1 MPTAGLNHAAF
12 ELLSAVV
19 ACTGS
24 CNYVNQ
30 GGQYVYQ
37 NGTCT
42 GTGTCP
48 SCPGD
53 PQGASAGPLFAH
65 PEDGKKFFQQLGA
78 QPALS
83 INCSTLAAV
92 VACTDNQASTTW
104 KRLSIGLGVTS
115 LLLACGLVY
124 ALFFRS

>member
-1 MPTAGLNHAAF
+1 MATAGLNHAAF
-12 ELLSAVV
+12 KLLSAVT

-24 CNYVNQ
+24 CNYINQ
-30 GGQYVYQ
+30 GGQYVFHS
-37 NGTCT
+37 GACT
-42 GTGTCP
+42 GGGGCP

-53 PQGASAGPLFAH
+53 PEGATAGTLFAN
-65 PEDGKKFFQQLGA
+65 PTDGKNFFQQTGA

-83 INCSTLAAV
+83 IQCSTLTAV
-92 VACTDNQASTTW
+92 LNCSNQSNSW

-115 LLLACGLVY
+115 VLLAGGLVY